1 VAHVDLALVIQ
12 QAVRMTANELGHH
25 AQLIYD
31 LDPTPMKVADDGR
44 LTQVFINLIMNAAHA
59 IPVGRRDDN
68 RVTLRTRSDE
78 RGGTTI
84 EVQDTGAGIAPDVLQ
99 RVFDPFFTTKD
110 VGVGTGLGLPICHGI
125 VTGLGGQITIDSTV
139 GVGTTVRVVLPR
151 AATEVTPATT
161 PSPPAAAAL
170 PAPPR
175 YRVAIVDDEV
185 GVGQSLRRALRRDYE
200 PTVFTASQDLLARIA
215 DGEQFDAIVSDV
227 MMPTMTGLE
236 LLEELLRVAPRQ
248 AARLMFITGGV
259 FTENIKRRLDE
270 LETPRLDKP
279 FVLDELRRMIVDLAS
294 REQAAPPRDAA
305 SPATGRKAAE

>member
-1 VAHVDLALVIQ
+1 
-12 QAVRMTANELGHH
+12 
-25 AQLIYD
+25 
-31 LDPTPMKVADDGR
+31 
-44 LTQVFINLIMNAAHA
+44 
-59 IPVGRRDDN
+59 
-68 RVTLRTRSDE
+68 
-78 RGGTTI
+78 
-84 EVQDTGAGIAPDVLQ
+84 VLQ

-151 AATEVTPATT
+151 ATMEVTPATT
-161 PSPPAAAAL
+161 PSPPAAEAAAL

-279 FVLDELRRMIVDLAS
+279 FVLDELRRMIVHLAS

-305 SPATGRKAAE
+305 STATGPKAGE